1 MLPEFIIQVVGQ
13 LKKKEAFPEGPLVG
27 CLLGLG
33 TTAAAYAEEPGYRMC
48 TRDFIQMGNKPVLP
62 ILSWE

>member
-1 MLPEFIIQVVGQ
+1 MIYCDKALTLAWMCFWISVAVQSSDSPAISIY
-13 LKKKEAFPEGPLVG
+13 
-27 CLLGLG
+27 G
-33 TTAAAYAEEPGYRMC
+33 TC